1 MSKSNRLLMRSHAK
15 ATIKSSSKAGPLRQR
30 FSVRTSTPA
39 TLFLWICAHSR
50 RFQQLSLNLK
60 RAIVP
65 YLLPTPELLCVSP
78 SQICAI
84 APVANSYRELLGKDQ
99 RLDWG
104 NIVVEIGESRL
115 FLYEG
120 IGGSEEGQRTAYLIS
135 MQKMLKLPLMPV
147 VKGLAGVIFYAS
159 TNSIY
164 LFGGLTRTKESIML
178 RDAIKLDC
186 SVKKWSPVPPM
197 PSCRFNFLPTPH
209 GSLILLCG
217 GNEEGSVDLY
227 DPRTNQYQTLAV
239 KVPRN
244 TIFTVK
250 SGEEYW
256 SYSEIEVAVWR
267 DGSVLEYRSLQ
278 REQGWS
284 PNPGQSIVQIR
295 GKVYVLSA
303 GVRGY
308 YEVCQERVS
317 VMKVP
322 AKALGSFPIA

>member
-1 MSKSNRLLMRSHAK
+1 
-15 ATIKSSSKAGPLRQR
+15 
-30 FSVRTSTPA
+30 
-39 TLFLWICAHSR
+39 
-50 RFQQLSLNLK
+50 
-60 RAIVP
+60 
-65 YLLPTPELLCVSP
+65 
-78 SQICAI
+78 
-84 APVANSYRELLGKDQ
+84 VANSYRELLGKDQ

-104 NIVVEIGESRL
+104 NIVVEIGENRL

-135 MQKMLKLPLMPV
+135 MQKMLKLPLMPI

-244 TIFTVK
+244 TMFTVK

-278 REQGWS
+278 IEQGWS

-322 AKALGSFPIA
+322 AKSCLLVSKSTKPLTPICCCMRRHKTNAGLVKRSDSHLYAKCVCAYPGSRGNCQLAARLCRSRRPFQSLGCRPPQLL